1 LLILGVTNL
10 KNDLI
15 NETELRK
22 ALSVMQG
29 NSLFEIRALKKNP
42 KRTLSGYFRD
52 VDTAVNALMSNNLD
66 LRGFNVYM
74 SLNEIKPEC
83 YDRSQRDHIMIPE
96 VTTNDDV
103 IIGYNWLFIDL
114 DPVRPA
120 DLSSTDEQIS
130 KSKTKAR
137 KILAYL
143 KSIGFEDPVVA
154 MSGNGIHLLYRIA
167 LVNNSDNED
176 LIQRCLQALSLMFS
190 DDDVKVDTANFNP
203 ARICKLYGT
212 LAQKGSGTEERP
224 HRMSYIIK
232 VPEVINKTPKAYIEK
247 LAAQLPQTEKP
258 QAYNNYAPAKFDV
271 TEWMRKYGLGYTE
284 KADGNYTKYILDHCP
299 FNSDH
304 KAPDSMITVGMS
316 GAIGFKCLHN
326 SCQGKTWQDVR
337 MRFEPHAY
345 DYHEDDERI
354 DNGWNAHK
362 KHNRDIKID
371 YTEPEVE
378 TPDEPYFFTALD
390 ILKRP
395 ADGDEYIRSGIEGID
410 NRLGG
415 LKKKYVTLMTGLR
428 GGSKSTL
435 LTTIALAAIQDG
447 NNVLCYSGELSE
459 RDFMKWMNLQAAG
472 KNHVHESKMRSGF
485 YYPDDGV
492 EEQIAKWLGNRFW
505 LWNNFHGNNFN
516 KIYGQLVRKIEE
528 QKTDLVIL
536 DNLMAIDIHD
546 LNERDKYAAQGEFV
560 ELLMQLAKKTNTHII
575 FVAHPRKAFGFLR
588 LDDVAGTGNLTNR
601 IDNAFIV
608 HRNNQDFQRLSKEMF
623 KWKDDHEAYRGTNV
637 IEIAKDRH
645 NGHMDVFIP
654 LWYEKE
660 TKRLKNA
667 PAEMVQYGWDKSDGF
682 ATVDDDEIPF
692 T

>member
-1 LLILGVTNL
+1 MMNL

-15 NETELRK
+15 NETELRR
-22 ALSVMQG
+22 ALSIIHDG
-29 NSLFEIRALKKNP
+29 LFEIRALKKSP

-52 VDTAVNALMSNNLD
+52 VDTAVTALMSNSINLQ
-66 LRGFNVYM
+66 GFNVYM
-74 SLNEIKPEC
+74 TLNAIRPEC
-83 YDRSQRDHIMIPE
+83 YDRSQKDRMTIPE

-103 IIGYNWLFIDL
+103 IIGYKWLFVDL

-120 DLSSTDEQIS
+120 DLSSTDAQID
-130 KSKTKAR
+130 KAKAKAR
-137 KILAYL
+137 KILVYL
-143 KSIGFEDPVVA
+143 KRIGFEDPVIA
-154 MSGNGIHLLYRIA
+154 MSGNGIHLLYRIS
-167 LVNNSDNED
+167 LENNANNED
-176 LIQRCLQALSLMFS
+176 LIQRCLQALSLIFS

-232 VPEVINKTPKAYIEK
+232 APEVINKTPKAYIEK
-247 LAAQLPQTEKP
+247 LAAELPQTEKP
-258 QAYNNYAPAKFDV
+258 QAYNNYAPSKFDIK
-271 TEWMRKYGLGYTE
+271 EWMQRYGLTYTE
-284 KADGNYTKYILDHCP
+284 KADGNYTKYILDSCP
-299 FNSDH
+299 FNGDH
-304 KAPDSMITVGMS
+304 KAPDSMITVGTS

-326 SCQGKTWQDVR
+326 SCQGKTWKDVR
-337 MRFEPHAY
+337 MKYEPHAY
-345 DYHEDDERI
+345 DHNEDDERI
-354 DNGWNAHK
+354 DAGWQEHK

-371 YTEPEVE
+371 YEDPVIE
-378 TPDEPYFFTALD
+378 TADEPYFLTALD

-395 ADGDEYIRSGIEGID
+395 NDGEEYIRSGIEGID

-435 LTTIALAAIQDG
+435 LTTIALTAIQDG
-447 NNVLCYSGELSE
+447 NNVLCYSGELSDK
-459 RDFMKWMNLQAAG
+459 DFMKWMNLQAAG
-472 KNHVHESKMRSGF
+472 KNHVHESKMRNGF
-485 YYPDDGV
+485 YYPDSGV
-492 EEQIAKWLGNRFW
+492 EEKVAGWLGNHFW
-505 LWNNFHGNNFN
+505 LWNNFHGNNFD
-516 KIYGQLVRKIEE
+516 KIYYMLIRKIEE

-536 DNLMAIDIHD
+536 DNLMAIDIHS

-575 FVAHPRKAFGFLR
+575 FVAHPRKAFGLLR

-601 IDNAFIV
+601 IDNALIV

-623 KWKDDHEAYRGTNV
+623 KWKDDHDAYRGTNV

-660 TKRLKNA
+660 TKRLKNS
-667 PAEMVQYGWDKSDGF
+667 PAEMIQYGWDDSDGF
-682 ATVDDDEIPF
+682 GIAADDDIPF
-692 T
+692 M

>member
-1 LLILGVTNL
+1 MLILGVTNL

-74 SLNEIKPEC
+74 SLNEIRPEC

-337 MRFEPHAY
+337 MRYEPNVY
-345 DYHEDDERI
+345 DYKEDDERI

-536 DNLMAIDIHD
+536 DNLMAIDIHG

-588 LDDVAGTGNLTNR
+588 LDDVSGTGNLTNR

-637 IEIAKDRH
+637 IEIAKDR
-645 NGHMDVFIP
+645 
-654 LWYEKE
+654 
-660 TKRLKNA
+660 
-667 PAEMVQYGWDKSDGF
+667 
-682 ATVDDDEIPF
+682 
-692 T
+692 

>member
-1 LLILGVTNL
+1 MR
-10 KNDLI
+10 NDLI
-15 NETELRK
+15 NEIELRK
-22 ALSVMQG
+22 ALSIVQD
-29 NSLFEIRALKKNP
+29 NSLFEIRALRKNP

-52 VDTAVNALMSNNLD
+52 VDTAANALMSNSID

-74 SLNEIKPEC
+74 SLNDIKPEC

-103 IIGYNWLFIDL
+103 ITAYKWLFVDL
-114 DPVRPA
+114 DPVRAA
-120 DLSSTDEQIS
+120 DLSSTDAQID
-130 KSKTKAR
+130 KAKTKAR
-137 KILAYL
+137 KIFEYL
-143 KSIGFEDPVVA
+143 KNIGFEDPVVA

-167 LVNNSDNED
+167 LANNNNNED

-258 QAYNNYAPAKFDV
+258 QAYNNYSPAKFDV
-271 TEWMRKYGLGYTE
+271 TEWMRKYGLEYTP

-299 FNSDH
+299 FNSGH

-326 SCQGKTWQDVR
+326 SCQNKTWKDVR
-337 MRFEPHAY
+337 MRYEPHAY
-345 DYHEDDERI
+345 DYQEDDDRI
-354 DNGWNAHK
+354 DAGWNAYK

-371 YTEPEVE
+371 YTEPEIE

-654 LWYEKE
+654 LWYERE

-682 ATVDDDEIPF
+682 AVVDDDEIPF

>member
-1 LLILGVTNL
+1 MRL

-22 ALSVMQG
+22 ALSIVQG

-42 KRTLSGYFRD
+42 KRTLSGYFHD
-52 VDTAVNALMSNNLD
+52 VDTAIDALLSNNIN

-74 SLNEIKPEC
+74 SLNDIKAEC
-83 YDRSQRDHIMIPE
+83 YDRSQRDHIAIPE
-96 VTTNDDV
+96 VTTEDDA
-103 IIGYNWLFIDL
+103 ITAYKWLFIDL
-114 DPVRPA
+114 DPVRLT
-120 DLSSTDEQIS
+120 DLSSTDEQIV
-130 KSKTKAR
+130 KAKAKAR
-137 KILAYL
+137 KIYAYL
-143 KSIGFEDPVVA
+143 KSIGFEDPIVA

-167 LVNNSDNED
+167 LANNADNEA
-176 LIQRCLQALSLMFS
+176 LIQKCLQALSLMFS

-212 LAQKGSGTEERP
+212 LAQKGSGTKERP

-232 VPEVINKTPKAYIEK
+232 TPEVINKTPKAYIEK
-247 LAAQLPQTEKP
+247 LAAELPQTEKP
-258 QAYNNYAPAKFDV
+258 QAYNNYAPSKFDIK
-271 TEWMRKYGLGYTE
+271 EWMQKYGIAYTE
-284 KADGNYTKYILDHCP
+284 KEDGNYTKYILDYCP
-299 FNSDH
+299 FNHEH
-304 KAPDSMITVGMS
+304 KAPDSMITAGTS

-326 SCQGKTWQDVR
+326 SCQGKTWKDVR
-337 MRFEPHAY
+337 MLYEPHAY
-345 DYHEDDERI
+345 DYKEDDERI
-354 DNGWNAHK
+354 DAGWNEHK

-371 YTEPEVE
+371 YTEPEIE
-378 TPDEPYFFTALD
+378 TDDEPYFLTAMD

-395 ADGDEYIRSGIEGID
+395 KDSDEYIRSGIEGID

-435 LTTIALAAIQDG
+435 LTTIALTAVQDG
-447 NNVLCYSGELSE
+447 NNVLCYSGELSGE
-459 RDFMKWMNLQAAG
+459 DFMKWMNLQAAG
-472 KNHVHESKMRSGF
+472 KNHVHESKMKSGF
-485 YYPDDGV
+485 FYPNDGV
-492 EEQIAKWLGNRFW
+492 EEKIAKWLGERFW

-516 KIYGQLVRKIEE
+516 KIYRLLVSKIQE

-536 DNLMAIDIHD
+536 DNLMAMDIHD

-575 FVAHPRKAFGFLR
+575 FVAHPRKAYGLLR

-623 KWKDDHEAYRGTNV
+623 KWKEDHDAYRGTNV

-667 PAEMVQYGWDKSDGF
+667 PAEMIQYGWDDSDGF
-682 ATVDDDEIPF
+682 GHVDDDDIPF

>member
-1 LLILGVTNL
+1 M

-15 NETELRK
+15 NETELRR
-22 ALSVMQG
+22 ALNVIQG
-29 NSLFEIRALKKNP
+29 NALFEIRALKKNP
-42 KRTLSGYFRD
+42 KRTLSGYFHD
-52 VDTAVNALMSNNLD
+52 VDTAVSALMSNNID

-74 SLNEIKPEC
+74 SLNELTPEC
-83 YDRSQRDHIMIPE
+83 YDRSQRNKMMIPE
-96 VTTNDDV
+96 VTSNDDV
-103 IIGYNWLFIDL
+103 ITAYKWLFVDL
-114 DPVRPA
+114 DPVRIA
-120 DLSSTDEQIS
+120 DTSATDEQLN
-130 KSKTKAR
+130 KAR
-137 KILAYL
+137 IKAAKIQNYL
-143 KSIGFEDPVVA
+143 KSIGFEDPVIA

-167 LVNNSDNED
+167 LINNADNEA
-176 LIQRCLQALSLMFS
+176 LIQKCLQALSLMFS

-232 VPEVINKTPKAYIEK
+232 APEVINKTPKAYVEK
-247 LAAQLPQTEKP
+247 LAAELPQTEKP
-258 QAYNNYAPAKFDV
+258 QAYNNYAPSKFDV
-271 TEWMRKYGLGYTE
+271 KEWMQNNGLTYTE
-284 KADGNYTKYILDHCP
+284 KADGTYTKYILDHCP

-304 KAPDSMITVGMS
+304 KAPDSMITVGAS

-326 SCQGKTWQDVR
+326 SCQGKTWRDVR
-337 MRFEPHAY
+337 LRYEPHAY

-354 DNGWNAHK
+354 DAGWKEHK

-371 YTEPEVE
+371 YTEPEIE
-378 TPDEPYFFTALD
+378 TDDEPYFLTAMD

-395 ADGDEYIRSGIEGID
+395 NDGEEYIRSGIEGID

-435 LTTIALAAIQDG
+435 LTTIALTAIQDG
-447 NNVLCYSGELSE
+447 NNVLCYSGELSDK
-459 RDFMKWMNLQAAG
+459 DFMKWMNLQAAG
-472 KNHVHESKMRSGF
+472 KNHVHESKMRRGF
-485 YYPDDGV
+485 YYPDDGT
-492 EEQIAKWLGNRFW
+492 EEQIAKWLGNHFW

-516 KIYGQLVRKIEE
+516 KIYKRLVSKIEE
-528 QKTDLVIL
+528 QKSDLVIL

-575 FVAHPRKAFGFLR
+575 FVAHPRKAYGLLR

-601 IDNAFIV
+601 IDNALIV

-623 KWKDDHEAYRGTNV
+623 KWKDDHDAYRGTNV
-637 IEIAKDRH
+637 IDIAKDRH

-660 TKRLKNA
+660 TKRLKNS
-667 PAEMVQYGWDKSDGF
+667 PAEMIQYGWDTSDGF
-682 ATVDDDEIPF
+682 VPIDGDEIPF
-692 T
+692 V